1 MGEAEAPMPS
11 VLSFSLCGG
20 ECTVDFVPIIVTLL
34 QEMAFGSHAVEI
46 GAEGVWV

>member
-1 MGEAEAPMPS
+1 M
-11 VLSFSLCGG
+11 
-20 ECTVDFVPIIVTLL
+20 DFVPIIVTLL